1 MDIKVI
7 NIRDDKFYGGRGDK
21 ELEQSIKQSIEQS
34 TESDKESD
42 EEYNSDTR
50 DSDFND
56 DKFFSEGESSYDDS
70 EIDNNE
76 FIEQNNN
83 NKDDNLDLFINDES
97 DTASDVA
104 SDVASDAPNG
114 GGKKDDIIEE
124 LSGDPMF
131 MVLTHMLISK
141 KGNSIADLLEE
152 IKDHLAFIR
161 MKLT

>member
-21 ELEQSIKQSIEQS
+21 DREQSIKQSIEQS

-56 DKFFSEGESSYDDS
+56 DKFFSEGGSSYDDEFLNEPNS
-70 EIDNNE
+70 KVSTVSTVSTVSDN
-76 FIEQNNN
+76 
-83 NKDDNLDLFINDES
+83 DLDLFAD
-97 DTASDVA
+97 DASDAA

>member
-21 ELEQSIKQSIEQS
+21 DREQSI
-34 TESDKESD
+34 ESDKE
-42 EEYNSDTR
+42 YNSTISRDTR
-50 DSDFND
+50 DTRYSDFND